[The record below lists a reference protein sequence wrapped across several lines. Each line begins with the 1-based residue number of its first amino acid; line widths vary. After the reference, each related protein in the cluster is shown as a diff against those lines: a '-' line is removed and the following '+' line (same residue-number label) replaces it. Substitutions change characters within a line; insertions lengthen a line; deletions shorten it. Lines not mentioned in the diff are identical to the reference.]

1 MTNKSH
7 ERATQ
12 IVFFVTFCIALLA
25 GWSLASST
33 IVAVFI
39 FVGEYFLS
47 SDLDTRSRPYIRWGY
62 LKWIWKPYQKLFHH
76 RSVFTHFPI
85 LGTVVRLIY
94 LSPIWFPLAWWSQEW
109 HYFVLAAV
117 GIEIS
122 SVTHCLL
129 DL

>member
-12 IVFFVTFCIALLA
+12 AVFLVTFSIVLMA
-25 GWSLASST
+25 GWSLVSST

-39 FVGEYFLS
+39 FIGEYFLS
-47 SDLDTRSRPYIRWGY
+47 SDLDTRSRPYARWGF

-76 RSVFTHFPI
+76 RSIFTHFPI

-94 LSPIWFPLAWWSQEW
+94 LSPIWLPLAWWSQEW

-122 SVTHCLL
+122 SLTHCLL